1 MGLTNAPRKST
12 HRTYEKCA
20 AWTLAFGLC
29 YCPGHHSDE
38 CSVLRERS
46 DGHDR
51 NEQLFNGQRSGKSH
65 CHSASV
71 SSDLLSF
78 TFSQSVRAVYAGSGF
93 LGNSEADA
101 SGDVSLSL
109 STAAPVR
116 QGYLRLLYE
125 PVVWGLSPGD
135 FSGTLSVAVNGA
147 KTTCGISQYQTCP
160 FPFVPSD
167 AAPAIAFTLGQSF
180 SIDVNQST
188 RAIAGFIEG
197 SSLNIVNSRVIL
209 RILDTDATTPVAV
222 TETPEPTSWMLL
234 GVSLSAAA
242 LAFRKRKTL

>member
-1 MGLTNAPRKST
+1 MKNALPGLLLLACVTAPATTVTNVACFASGATAMTGTNNCST
-12 HRTYEKCA
+12 
-20 AWTLAFGLC
+20 G
-29 YCPGHHSDE
+29 
-38 CSVLRERS
+38 
-46 DGHDR
+46 
-51 NEQLFNGQRSGKSH
+51 SGAGSPSSTATS
-65 CHSASV
+65 SASV

-188 RAIAGFIEG
+188 RAIADFIEG